1 MEATILIDAIYIND
15 SGGKI
20 LLDYLLQELEKIGKK
35 CIYLLDKRVE
45 DKMAFLK
52 NSTNEVHFL
61 EASLYKR
68 HMFYLKNRNR
78 FSSVLCFGSLPP
90 SIKLKAKVYTYMHSD
105 LYIKV
110 PKDSSRKFKILFFLK
125 RKVLEFLEKNTDF
138 WMLQTETVA
147 KNFKNKFNISEN
159 KILQMPFYPIMRKN
173 DNVIREKN
181 TFLFVSNAVP
191 HKNHIRLINAFCK
204 FYDREKKGKLIITV
218 DFSYQHLI
226 ELIDEKQKKGYPILN
241 VGFIERENLAD
252 IYCSAEFLIYPSLA
266 ESFGLTILEAIEC
279 GCKVIGADLPYL
291 YAVCEPSLTFNPFD
305 ENSIVKVLS
314 LSLEGSVKDTQTKAY
329 NKVDVLLDML

>member
-1 MEATILIDAIYIND
+1 MLLIDAIYIND

-20 LLDYLLQELEKIGKK
+20 LLDYLLQELEKTDKK
-35 CIYLLDKRVE
+35 CIYLLDSRVE
-45 DKMAFLK
+45 DKVFFLK

-110 PKDSSRKFKILFFLK
+110 PKDSSRKFKFLFFLK
-125 RKVLEFLEKNTDF
+125 RKVLQFLEKNTDF

-252 IYCSAEFLIYPSLA
+252 IYSSAEFLIYPSLA
-266 ESFGLTILEAIEC
+266 ESFGLGLAEAIDG
-279 GCKVIGADLPYL
+279 GCKVIAADLPYT
-291 YAVCEPSLTFNPFD
+291 YQVCNPSLTFNPY
-305 ENSIVKVLS
+305 SIDSIESAIIKSVTQELPESNKIITNDINQLILLLS
-314 LSLEGSVKDTQTKAY
+314 E
-329 NKVDVLLDML
+329 